1 MALLPGGRLILGC
14 DLLEHGGQLDP
25 AAAVLGKTGETM
37 NHLLQPSPIYHRLLS
52 KYLLCLLNLLLAV
65 GLVLQGQVIYALSAL
80 VLSAVALCFGAYQL
94 KQLEAAHK
102 QKCFLD
108 EQLIQSQKLAA
119 VGELSSGIAHEINNP
134 LAIIGQEAEW
144 MGHLIKDLAA
154 GKAGKE
160 DELQDSLAE
169 ILRQVDRCKDI
180 THKLLDFARKK
191 EPLVQGADIN
201 KLLEDMI
208 KLVEK
213 EAVHKGIT
221 ITRNYSED
229 LPLVYTDTPL
239 MRQVALNLLNNAVY
253 AIGNNGNI
261 TVVTRVEGDEFIVV
275 EVQDTGCGIAKEDLA
290 RIFDPFF
297 TTKPQGKGTGLGLSI
312 CHGIV
317 TRLGGLI
324 RVESK
329 PGEGSTFFVSL
340 PLKMPKGV
348 E

>member
-1 MALLPGGRLILGC
+1 MRLDERMDHMLHFPTNPYRFI
-14 DLLEHGGQLDP
+14 Q
-25 AAAVLGKTGETM
+25 
-37 NHLLQPSPIYHRLLS
+37 
-52 KYLLCLLNLLLAV
+52 KYLLCFLNMVLAIGLWFQGQLFYAVCSFLLA
-65 GLVLQGQVIYALSAL
+65 G
-80 VLSAVALCFGAYQL
+80 VALWIAAYFL
-94 KQLEAAHK
+94 KLVEAANK

-119 VGELSSGIAHEINNP
+119 IGELSSGIAHEINNP

-144 MGHLIKDLAA
+144 MVHLIKDLGTENTRAQ
-154 GKAGKE
+154 E
-160 DELQDSLAE
+160 DLKDSLHE
-169 ILRQVDRCKDI
+169 VSRQIDRCKDI

-213 EAVHKGIT
+213 EAIHKNIV
-221 ITRNYSED
+221 ITRNYSEN
-229 LPLVYTDTPL
+229 LPVVYTDTPL

-253 AIGNNGNI
+253 AVGSGGGSI
-261 TVVTRVEGDEFIVV
+261 TVSTRAESDEFVVV
-275 EVQDTGCGIAKEDLA
+275 EIRDTGCGIAKENLA
-290 RIFDPFF
+290 KIFDPFF

-317 TRLGGLI
+317 TRLGGVI
-324 RVESK
+324 HVESK
-329 PGEGSTFFVSL
+329 QGEGSTFFVSL
-340 PLKMPKGV
+340 PLKKEQGV

>member
-1 MALLPGGRLILGC
+1 MNFSQSPSTPYRLI
-14 DLLEHGGQLDP
+14 
-25 AAAVLGKTGETM
+25 V
-37 NHLLQPSPIYHRLLS
+37 
-52 KYLLCLLNLLLAV
+52 KYLLCALNLLLAV
-65 GLVLQGQVIYALSAL
+65 ALWLHGQVPLAL
-80 VLSAVALCFGAYQL
+80 VSLLLAGGALWLGTHQL
-94 KQLEAAHK
+94 QQLEMALK

-144 MGHLIKDLAA
+144 MGHLV
-154 GKAGKE
+154 KE
-160 DELQDSLAE
+160 IGAENVQKGEELGDSLHE
-169 ILRQVDRCKDI
+169 IVRQVDRCKDI

-191 EPLVQGADIN
+191 EPLMQGTDIN

-213 EAVHKGIT
+213 EAVHKGIV
-221 ITRNYSED
+221 ITRNYAEA
-229 LPLVYTDTPL
+229 LPPVHTDTPL

-253 AIGNNGNI
+253 AIGGNGGI
-261 TVVTRVEGDEFIVV
+261 TVTTRTGDDEKIVIEFR
-275 EVQDTGCGIAKEDLA
+275 DTGCGIAKEDLA
-290 RIFDPFF
+290 KIFDPFF

-329 PGEGSTFFVSL
+329 PGEGATFFVAL
-340 PLKMPKGV
+340 PLKKQKGV

>member
-1 MALLPGGRLILGC
+1 
-14 DLLEHGGQLDP
+14 
-25 AAAVLGKTGETM
+25 M
-37 NHLLQPSPIYHRLLS
+37 NHLLQLSPTSSRLLS
-52 KYLLCLLNLLLAV
+52 KYALCALNLLLAG
-65 GLVLQGQVIYALSAL
+65 GLVLQGEVFSAL
-80 VLSAVALCFGAYQL
+80 TALLLAGLALFLGVYQAG
-94 KQLEAAHK
+94 QLEVAHK

-119 VGELSSGIAHEINNP
+119 IGELSSGIAHEINNP

-144 MGHLIKDLAA
+144 MGLLIKDLAA
-154 GKAGKE
+154 GKAANGN
-160 DELQDSLAE
+160 ELQDSLSE

-221 ITRNYSED
+221 INREYSEG

-253 AIGNNGNI
+253 AIGHNGDI
-261 TVVTRVEGDEFIVV
+261 TVVTRKEGNEFIVV
-275 EVQDTGCGIAKEDLA
+275 EIRDTGCGIAKEDLTK
-290 RIFDPFF
+290 IFDPFF

-317 TRLGGLI
+317 ARLGGMI

-329 PGEGSTFFVSL
+329 PGEGSVFFVYLS
-340 PLKMPKGV
+340 LKMPKGV